1 MPAAPSFDLKVI
13 KSFAAGAFIS
23 KFSGPMA
30 VDFPKVLEIVFVIPK
45 LLKSSVAGPEGTAPD
60 TILLNVIFLIV
71 KASTETVLGLIVISI
86 SETPVTGNE
95 ALVSKKAPIDTPDV
109 EDVSDFVPFNVM
121 VRITVPTEFLKTI
134 FVFVV

>member
-1 MPAAPSFDLKVI
+1 
-13 KSFAAGAFIS
+13 
-23 KFSGPMA
+23 MA

>member
-1 MPAAPSFDLKVI
+1 MSDLKVI
-13 KSFAAGAFIS
+13 KSFAAEAFIS
-23 KFSGPMA
+23 KFRGPIA
-30 VDFPKVLEIVFVIPK
+30 VDLPKILEIVFVIFK
-45 LLKSSVAGPEGTAPD
+45 ALKSSIPGPEGTAPE
-60 TILLNVIFLIV
+60 TILLNVILSIV

-95 ALVSKKAPIDTPDV
+95 ALLSKKSPIDTPDI

-121 VRITVPTEFLKTI
+121 VRITVPTAFLKTT